1 MFWGDVYIGLTCTI
15 NTKNYG
21 YLATMNPY
29 LLLLA
34 FVFTVGK
41 PKHDWALASSVHIHE
56 QMTDTPRL
64 AILNLEKNLVSSYFD
79 EGSKPAGL
87 SPDEIEKVNLL
98 INEAVTQYNI
108 DSEKIYKQNLAN
120 TKKYPGSVAYDP
132 KIKSPS
138 TYYKQIV
145 AVTNAKDEKEV
156 WVNCFCKLDDWRPDN
171 DKNYWRKNIVRIMD
185 GGSCY
190 FNLKINLTT
199 GTVVWFRVNG
209 VS

>member
-1 MFWGDVYIGLTCTI
+1 
-15 NTKNYG
+15 
-21 YLATMNPY
+21 MNPY

-34 FVFTVGK
+34 FALTAGK
-41 PKHDWALASSVHIHE
+41 PKQYLALPHSVHMH
-56 QMTDTPRL
+56 QPGGDTSRL
-64 AILNLEKNLVSSYFD
+64 AILNLEKNLVSNYFD
-79 EGSKPAGL
+79 EGSKPAAL
-87 SPDEIEKVNLL
+87 EPDEIEKVNLL
-98 INEAVTQYNI
+98 ITEAVGQYNS
-108 DSEKIYKQNLAN
+108 DSEKIYKQNQVN

-132 KIKSPS
+132 RIKSLPS
-138 TYYKQIV
+138 YYKQIV

-171 DKNYWRKNIVRIMD
+171 DKNYWRKNIVRVMN

>member
-1 MFWGDVYIGLTCTI
+1 
-15 NTKNYG
+15 
-21 YLATMNPY
+21 MNPY
-29 LLLLA
+29 LLLLT
-34 FVFTVGK
+34 FVLTVGK
-41 PKHDWALASSVHIHE
+41 PKQHLALPHSVHM
-56 QMTDTPRL
+56 QAQQVDTSKL
-64 AILNLEKNLVSSYFD
+64 AILNLEKNLAGRYFD
-79 EGSKPAGL
+79 EDAKPVVL
-87 SPDEIEKVNLL
+87 TPDEIEKANLL
-98 INEAVTQYNI
+98 ISEAISQYNA

-138 TYYKQIV
+138 GYYKQIV
-145 AVTNAKDEKEV
+145 AATNAKGEKEV

-171 DKNYWRKNIVRIMD
+171 DKSYWRKNIVRVMD

-199 GTVVWFRVNG
+199 ETIIWFKVNG

>member
-1 MFWGDVYIGLTCTI
+1 
-15 NTKNYG
+15 
-21 YLATMNPY
+21 MNPC

-34 FVFTVGK
+34 FVLTAGK
-41 PKHDWALASSVHIHE
+41 PKQYLALPHWVHM
-56 QMTDTPRL
+56 QAPQVDTSRL
-64 AILNLEKNLVSSYFD
+64 AILSLEKNLVSNYFD
-79 EGSKPAGL
+79 EASKPAGL

-98 INEAVTQYNI
+98 ITEAISQYNT

-120 TKKYPGSVAYDP
+120 TKKYPGSIAYDP

-138 TYYKQIV
+138 SYYKQIV
-145 AVTNAKDEKEV
+145 AATNAKGEKEV

-171 DKNYWRKNIVRIMD
+171 DNNYWRKNIVRVND

-209 VS
+209 VA